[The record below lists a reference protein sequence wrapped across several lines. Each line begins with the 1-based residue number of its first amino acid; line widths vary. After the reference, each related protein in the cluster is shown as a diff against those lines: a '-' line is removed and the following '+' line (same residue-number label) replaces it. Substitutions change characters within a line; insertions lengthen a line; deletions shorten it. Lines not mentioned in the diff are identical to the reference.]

1 MKRFMQS
8 ACFCTLGLILMAS
21 QAAAATMEEAREAP
35 RWRFTGGG
43 VAIIAPDYE
52 GSDQYRVRMLP
63 LIDLTYG
70 RHFFI
75 QTHRG
80 IGWRWAPTHS
90 NWDASGAVTYRFG
103 RKESDNPALS
113 GLGDIRGA
121 AELVLTGSY
130 SLAPWVLSA
139 DLRQQLDHQAGGMLV
154 GLRGAWRIPGPGPK
168 ASMTLIPSITWANR
182 NYMETRF
189 QIDAGQALRSGYA
202 PFQADAGIKD
212 LGLAWQLRYPITPR
226 VSLTTLIGYSR
237 LLGDAAQSPIVRQ
250 EGSAHQVRGIMGIG
264 YSFK

>member
-21 QAAAATMEEAREAP
+21 QAAAATMKESLEAS

-43 VAIIAPDYE
+43 VAIIVPDYE
-52 GSDQYRVRMLP
+52 GSDHYRVRMLP

-75 QTHRG
+75 HTQRG
-80 IGWRWAPTHS
+80 IGWRWAPDQS
-90 NWDASGAVTYRFG
+90 NWDASVAVAYRLG
-103 RKESDNPALS
+103 RKESDNPALT

-130 SLAPWVLSA
+130 SLAPWVFSA
-139 DLRQQLDHQAGGMLV
+139 DLRQQLGHQAGGMLV
-154 GLRGAWRIPGPGPK
+154 GLKGAWRIPGPWSK
-168 ASMTLIPSITWANR
+168 VSMTLIPSITWANR
-182 NYMETRF
+182 DYMETRF

-202 PFQADAGIKD
+202 PFQAGAGIKD
-212 LGLAWQLRYPITPR
+212 LGLAWQTRYTITPR

-250 EGSAHQVRGIMGIG
+250 EGSVHQVRGIIGIG